1 MLQKYNAKEQI
12 IHMYNEGGRTSTFN
26 RLAVIVYLIND
37 YYENGLYTNTQEI
50 IETNGMGEIHWDKTI
65 NGTFPII
72 KENRPY
78 YVELQT
84 KKRATDDNDFFK
96 RLHECL
102 LTLCSKELADADLPE
117 LLDITGIEL
126 TDETLIDLGEDDY
139 LLYAADFSLPYG
151 NLHGQNS
158 YKYGEISNR
167 RMLVQTAVKA
177 LVTKGLVEVKIDK
190 GYFFAINN
198 LGKTYVK
205 KLKSDYAKEYR
216 TIAKATIKK
225 YRKDSDKG
233 ILAEIQS
240 YSIRSLKG

>member
-1 MLQKYNAKEQI
+1 MDVKLFNSPFE
-12 IHMYNEGGRTSTFN
+12 MELRTLLLLS
-26 RLAVIVYLIND
+26 
-37 YYENGLYTNTQEI
+37 ENGGVSFTVDRL
-50 IETNGMGEIHWDKTI
+50 
-65 NGTFPII
+65 
-72 KENRPY
+72 
-78 YVELQT
+78 VAL
-84 KKRATDDNDFFK
+84 DFIS
-96 RLHECL
+96 C
-102 LTLCSKELADADLPE
+102 
-117 LLDITGIEL
+117 
-126 TDETLIDLGEDDY
+126 
-139 LLYAADFSLPYG
+139 YAADFSLPYG

-167 RMLVQTAVKA
+167 RMLVQTDVKA

-225 YRKDSDKG
+225 YRKDSDEG